1 MRPSRVGVFLRLDT
15 SLKGLHEQQSGGNG
29 DATPRPSGDVFTV
42 VGLGASAGGI
52 RALREFRARVPAGGG
67 PPRREEGG

>member
-1 MRPSRVGVFLRLDT
+1 M
-15 SLKGLHEQQSGGNG
+15 HEQQSGGNG